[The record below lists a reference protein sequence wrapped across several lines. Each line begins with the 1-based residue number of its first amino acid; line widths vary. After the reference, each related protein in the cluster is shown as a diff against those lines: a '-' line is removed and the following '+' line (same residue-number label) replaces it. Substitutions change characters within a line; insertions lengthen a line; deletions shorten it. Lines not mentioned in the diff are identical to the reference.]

1 MKNVVTQYL
10 ELLRQNID
18 RASLVSIATKLKI
31 AGYSNK
37 FRRPYV
43 KKNELKEIILKEL
56 KKRSIRKS
64 SSVSDFRSKL
74 RGGKRKRSRS
84 ESSNVS
90 SFKSSP
96 FSPIHYKVESANTLR
111 LPKVQR
117 LIAIGDIHG
126 DLRAIIRA
134 LKVAGVIPLHI
145 PENNNKIDVKN
156 VPWIGKNTVVVQLG
170 DQIDRARPTS
180 WCNDCV
186 DEEIPDDEGSDLKIM
201 NLMDNLHL
209 KAQQN
214 GGAVISILGNHELM
228 NAKGDFRYV
237 SLKEFEEFGLVL
249 SGNETDDDY
258 DKTVPFGYKER
269 MSVFVPG
276 GIMAKRMAYTRFC
289 VAQVGSWL
297 FVHGGIT
304 PKIALKYN
312 IDHLNYITKEW
323 LKGNHTQK
331 IVNAFDDI
339 FENDDNDMSPYWTRL
354 FSEYEDWNEDRMK
367 YLFNTTLKI
376 LNSKN
381 KGVPIKGM
389 IVGHSPQ
396 YMWDRKINSSFNNR
410 LWRVDV
416 GMSRAFGPDH
426 EQREYRKVQ
435 VLEIKND
442 NQFTILTE

>member
-249 SGNETDDDY
+249 SGNETDDD

-304 PKIALKYN
+304 PKIALKYS

>member
-249 SGNETDDDY
+249 SGNETDDD

-289 VAQVGSWL
+289 VVQVGSWI

-304 PKIALKYN
+304 PKIALKYS